1 MTEPLLTSQ
10 DLRGVFAVPPL
21 ARRSDASRSIDFEQN
36 KVILD
41 HILAGGITRAIY
53 GGNAFLYHIQLKEF
67 EELLEWLSVQS
78 SDACLIPSI
87 GPSYGRAV
95 EQARLLKRYGFTT
108 AMILPCADP
117 RDAVGLEV
125 GYREIAE
132 AGNIKLIVYLK
143 DETNF
148 GTDTFAG
155 LDAVARLVDDGFC
168 VGIKYAVVRND
179 PTHDPYL
186 EALLSRVSRDVV
198 ISGIGERPAVIHLRD
213 WKLSGFT
220 TGSGC
225 IAPKLSE
232 QLFEAL
238 VKGDYDLADLIRSRF
253 IPLED
258 LRDKWGPARVLHH
271 ATELAEIA
279 KTGPIAPY
287 ITALSDEEKAVLL
300 PVVEALTS
308 DHRVSISRI

>member
-1 MTEPLLTSQ
+1 MTQASLTSQ

-21 ARRSDASRSIDFEQN
+21 ARRTDASRSIDFEQN

-41 HILAGGITRAIY
+41 HILAGGIARAIY

-67 EELLEWLSVQS
+67 EELLEWLSVRS
-78 SDACLIPSI
+78 GDACLIPSI

-95 EQARLLKRYGFTT
+95 EQARLLKHYNFTT

-117 RDAVGLEV
+117 RDAAGLEE

-143 DETNF
+143 DEINF
-148 GTDTFAG
+148 GADRFAG
-155 LDAVARLVDDGFC
+155 LDSVARLVDDGVC
-168 VGIKYAVVRND
+168 VGIKYAVVRDD
-179 PTHDPYL
+179 PSYDPYL
-186 EALLSRVSRDVV
+186 EALLSRVSREVV
-198 ISGIGERPAVIHLRD
+198 ISGIGERPAVVHLRD
-213 WKLSGFT
+213 WKLTGFT

-225 IAPKLSE
+225 IAPKLSQ

-238 VKGDYDLADLIRSRF
+238 VREDYDRADVLRSRF

-258 LRDKWGPARVLHH
+258 LRDALGPARVLHH
-271 ATELAEIA
+271 ATELAGIA

-287 ITALSDEEKAVLL
+287 ITALSDEEKAVLR
-300 PVVEALTS
+300 PVVEAL
-308 DHRVSISRI
+308 ISNIGPI